1 MLPFPPSSSFRA
13 EGEESRYAKH
23 MREMLLN
30 TSQREGAAGGKGE
43 GNRLPAAGRFQ
54 LDTFGFISRNCIT
67 MISGLRPLSPFGACG
82 TTFPPQKRGAQ
93 QPVLFLEPLMN
104 TKVRGALLS
113 HRLRG
118 EGGGDSHQGGPPP
131 KGGIYTGAARRR
143 TSPAERYYIT
153 PEGRARRTSPEG
165 EADPGQNPGSPG
177 PQARRRHQP
186 SARRAVNL
194 REYSQAPPSL
204 PKAPHLK
211 YRTQQKSTSHQTS
224 AFSS

>member
-82 TTFPPQKRGAQ
+82 TTFPPQKRGTQ

-118 EGGGDSHQGGPPP
+118 EGGGDSHQRGD
-131 KGGIYTGAARRR
+131 A
-143 TSPAERYYIT
+143 AERRHLYWRRKAPYLPSGAVLYNYPGRSPQTVRKAEPIPDRT
-153 PEGRARRTSPEG
+153 LGAQGRRPGGCLNPRPEGPSTFGNTAK
-165 EADPGQNPGSPG
+165 
-177 PQARRRHQP
+177 RRHL
-186 SARRAVNL
+186 S
-194 REYSQAPPSL
+194 
-204 PKAPHLK
+204 PKPL
-211 YRTQQKSTSHQTS
+211 TSNIAHSKKALTIS
-224 AFSS
+224 H

>member
-82 TTFPPQKRGAQ
+82 TTFPPQKRGTQ

-131 KGGIYTGAARRR
+131 TGGIYIGAARRR

-153 PEGRARRTSPEG
+153 TLGGALKPSGRRSRSRTEPLAPRAEGPAAASTL
-165 EADPGQNPGSPG
+165 G
-177 PQARRRHQP
+177 PKGRQPSGIQP
-186 SARRAVNL
+186 SAAI
-194 REYSQAPPSL
+194 SPQSPS
-204 PKAPHLK
+204 P
-211 YRTQQKSTSHQTS
+211 QISHT
-224 AFSS
+224 AKKH